1 MNREAGSRTH
11 TASART
17 DLRVDV
23 LLFAF
28 VLVLTG
34 YFYNGWGWNQTARY
48 DAIWAF
54 VEPGP
59 DQGTVRIDGFLTDA
73 ENGINTGD
81 WARNVEHSPHY
92 YANKAPG
99 TTLLG
104 VPFYWALYGAESAT
118 GVDPLEPATVLVNA
132 YLIHLWVTVLP
143 LALSALF
150 FRRVLGHV
158 GVGLRRAVA
167 LTVLVYTGTL
177 LLPFSTAMWGHTTAA
192 AFVVMAL
199 GCFLGQRRGA
209 WFAAG
214 VLAGFAVLTD
224 YGAGPFAVSLV
235 GLAALR
241 PGMRERVPWVVAGG
255 AGPLVVFLAYHW
267 VLFGS
272 PFTLAS
278 SYSPSEMITER
289 YVLGLFGIPRLAPF
303 WSLTFSTARGLFVFM
318 PILLV
323 AAAGVAYIRRHPRA
337 DLGWLALFNV
347 VAALLMNMSFNA
359 WQGGVS
365 AGPRYLITAL
375 PLFGLLLAFVPE
387 GRRFR
392 VAIVGLGAVSVANM
406 FVIAAVS
413 PMAPDAFRGS
423 PLFFSWAKV
432 FGVLQTDLGLQ
443 APPPSGGPLSRGSL
457 HIYPTIPLRDWGIPV
472 TSALYERWASFNLGE
487 RLLGLR
493 GTWSLLPV
501 IGAATALGVAA
512 VRVADV
518 GEAAAGGT
526 GSMAQ
531 GSEGGVGGEGRR
543 PASRGED
550 VAS

>member
-1 MNREAGSRTH
+1 MGDLGSEARGKGRSSGGRH
-11 TASART
+11 R
-17 DLRVDV
+17 RVDIF
-23 LLFAF
+23 LFAF
-28 VLVLTG
+28 VLVLAG

-59 DQGTVRIDGFLTDA
+59 HQGTVRIDDFLIDA

-81 WARNVEHSPHY
+81 WARNAEHSPHY

-104 VPFYWALYGAESAT
+104 IPFYGALYGVESMV
-118 GVDPLEPATVLVNA
+118 GVDPLEPAVVLVNA

-150 FRRVLGHV
+150 FRRILQYAGARP
-158 GVGLRRAVA
+158 RRAAA
-167 LTVLVYTGTL
+167 LTLLTYSGTL

-199 GCFLGQRRGA
+199 GCFLAQRKGA
-209 WFAAG
+209 WLAAG
-214 VLAGFAVLTD
+214 LLAGLAVLTD
-224 YGAGPFAVSLV
+224 YGAGPFAASLV
-235 GLAALR
+235 GLAVLR
-241 PGMRERVPWVVAGG
+241 PVMRPRVPWVVAGG
-255 AGPLVVFLAYHW
+255 AGPLVVFVAYHW

-278 SYSPSEMITER
+278 SYSASEMITER
-289 YVLGLFGIPRLAPF
+289 YVLGLFGIPHLEAF
-303 WSLTFSTARGLFVFM
+303 WSLTFSSARGLFVFM
-318 PILLV
+318 PVLLMAMV
-323 AAAGVAYIRRHPRA
+323 GVFHIRGHRRA
-337 DLGWLALFNV
+337 ELGWLVVFNV
-347 VAALLMNMSFNA
+347 AAALLMNMSFNA

-375 PLFGLLLAFVPE
+375 PLFGLLLAFVPDD
-387 GRRFR
+387 RRVR
-392 VAIVGLGAVSVANM
+392 TAIIGLGGLSVANM

-423 PLFFSWAKV
+423 PLLFSWAKV
-432 FGVLQTDLGLQ
+432 LGVLRVDLGLE

-457 HIYPTIPLRDWGIPV
+457 HVYPTIPLRDWGIPV
-472 TSALYERWASFNLGE
+472 TSALYERWASFDLGE

-493 GTWSLLPV
+493 GVWSLVPV
-501 IGAATALGVAA
+501 AGAALALGVGA
-512 VRVADV
+512 VHL
-518 GEAAAGGT
+518 
-526 GSMAQ
+526 
-531 GSEGGVGGEGRR
+531 SEDGPDGNLD
-543 PASRGED
+543 GED

>member
-1 MNREAGSRTH
+1 MSRSHAAGAARSDDS
-11 TASART
+11 ASGLTRPT
-17 DLRVDV
+17 DVV
-23 LLFAF
+23 LVAF
-28 VLVLTG
+28 VVVLAG

-59 DQGTVRIDGFLTDA
+59 HRGTVRIDDYLVDV

-81 WARNVEHSPHY
+81 WAHNPEHSPHY

-104 VPFYWALYGAESAT
+104 IPFYAALYGIESAV
-118 GVDPLEPATVLVNA
+118 GVDPRAPESVLVNA

-143 LALSALF
+143 LSLSALF
-150 FRRVLGHV
+150 FRRVLRAI
-158 GVGLRRAVA
+158 GLGERRSTAYT
-167 LTVLVYTGTL
+167 LLVYAGTL
-177 LLPFSTAMWGHTTAA
+177 LLPFSTALWGHTTAA

-199 GCFLGQRRGA
+199 GCFLQEGRGA

-214 VLAGFAVLTD
+214 LLAGAAVLTD
-224 YGAGPFAVSLV
+224 YGAAPFAVSLV
-235 GLAALR
+235 GLALLVSRYR
-241 PGMRERVPWVVAGG
+241 PRAGWVVAGG
-255 AGPLVVFLAYHW
+255 VAPLAVFLGYHW
-267 VLFGS
+267 TLFGS

-289 YVLGLFGIPRLAPF
+289 YVLGLFGLPRPEAF

-318 PILLV
+318 PVLLV
-323 AAAGVAYIRRHPRA
+323 ALVGVVHIRRHPRA
-337 DLGWLALFNV
+337 ELGWLALFNV
-347 VAALLMNMSFNA
+347 VAALLMSTSFNA

-387 GRRFR
+387 GRRAR
-392 VAIVGLGAVSVANM
+392 AALGALGALSVANM
-406 FVIAAVS
+406 FVIATVS

-432 FGVLQTDLGLQ
+432 LGVLQIDLGLVE
-443 APPPSGGPLSRGSL
+443 PPSPGGPLSRGSL
-457 HIYPTIPLRDWGIPV
+457 HIYPTIPLRDWGIEV
-472 TSALYERWASFNLGE
+472 TSPLYARWASFNLGE
-487 RLLGLR
+487 LLLGLR
-493 GTWSLLPV
+493 GTVSLMPV
-501 IGAATALGVAA
+501 VLAGAVLGWGA
-512 VRVADV
+512 VRVARP
-518 GEAAAGGT
+518 EAA
-526 GSMAQ
+526 Q
-531 GSEGGVGGEGRR
+531 E
-543 PASRGED
+543 ASRED

>member
-1 MNREAGSRTH
+1 MTH
-11 TASART
+11 DGGAPGVGR
-17 DLRVDV
+17 RVDV
-23 LLFAF
+23 LLVVF
-28 VLVLTG
+28 VLVLAG

-48 DAIWAF
+48 DSIWAF

-59 DQGTVRIDGFLTDA
+59 DQGTVRIDGFLVDP

-81 WARNVEHSPHY
+81 WARNEEHSPHY

-104 VPFYWALYGAESAT
+104 IPFYAALFAAESLV
-118 GVDPLEPATVLVNA
+118 GVDPLAPEAVMVNA
-132 YLIHLWVTVLP
+132 YLIHLFVTVLP

-150 FRRVLGHV
+150 FRRALTHLGV
-158 GVGLRRAVA
+158 RPRRAVG
-167 LTVLVYTGTL
+167 LTLLVYSGTL
-177 LLPFSTAMWGHTTAA
+177 LLPFSTALWGHTTAA

-199 GCFLGQRRGA
+199 GCFVGSGRGS

-214 VLAGFAVLTD
+214 ALAGMAVLTD
-224 YGAGPFAVSLV
+224 YGAGPFAASLV

-241 PGMRERVPWVVAGG
+241 PNMRDRVPWIVAGG
-255 AGPLVVFLAYHW
+255 LGPFVVFLAYHW
-267 VLFGS
+267 TLFGS

-289 YVLGLFGIPRLAPF
+289 YVLGLFGLPRLAAF
-303 WSLTFSTARGLFVFM
+303 WSLTVSTARGLFVFM
-318 PILLV
+318 PMMLV
-323 AAAGVAYIRRHPRA
+323 ALVGVAHIRRHPRA

-365 AGPRYLITAL
+365 AGPRYLITSL
-375 PLFGLLLAFVPE
+375 PLWGLLLAFVPE
-387 GRRFR
+387 GRRAR
-392 VAIVGLGAVSVANM
+392 TALMGLGAISVANM

-432 FGVLQTDLGLQ
+432 LGAVQVDLGLE
-443 APPPSGGPLSRGSL
+443 APPPPGGPLSRGSL
-457 HIYPTIPLRDWGIPV
+457 HIYPTTPLRDWGIPV

-501 IGAATALGVAA
+501 M
-512 VRVADV
+512 
-518 GEAAAGGT
+518 AAGCGLALAALRSA
-526 GSMAQ
+526 GPDDAPH
-531 GSEGGVGGEGRR
+531 R
-543 PASRGED
+543 ED